1 MSSAQCLPVK
11 RWREVVMRRCWWW
24 GDGGDDSGGIATGTQ
39 KRGSK
44 QGEALTS
51 ACFTFERQRGRREE
65 EERERERGT
74 DWRSRKKQDRRKKRD
89 KQWRGGGGKKS
100 TGRSNVSGATAGI
113 IRQVQFSS
121 AATWRRQRTGS
132 HTHEAAGCSQAA
144 AARGHYCAA
153 QAASNPPQVFPVV
166 WLHPITQI
174 PQHHWLEGKG
184 KMSVRRWKRR
194 IRERGTL
201 SGKMTWMLPCWG
213 RWGCWRSPPRTHS
226 SPCLRWGSWSDPAL
240 PPWIWASLTGCS
252 LKHTK
257 AGGQRPKHSGV

>member
-89 KQWRGGGGKKS
+89 KQWREEGGGRRAQGEAMCQVPRRES
-100 TGRSNVSGATAGI
+100 SGR
-113 IRQVQFSS
+113 
-121 AATWRRQRTGS
+121 
-132 HTHEAAGCSQAA
+132 CSL
-144 AARGHYCAA
+144 AARPHGGGRGQEVTLTKLRVA
-153 QAASNPPQVFPVV
+153 
-166 WLHPITQI
+166 
-174 PQHHWLEGKG
+174 
-184 KMSVRRWKRR
+184 VRRLRR
-194 IRERGTL
+194 GVTTVPLRLRPIRLRFSPS
-201 SGKMTWMLPCWG
+201 SGSTP
-213 RWGCWRSPPRTHS
+213 
-226 SPCLRWGSWSDPAL
+226 
-240 PPWIWASLTGCS
+240 
-252 LKHTK
+252 
-257 AGGQRPKHSGV
+257 